1 MIVTPQ
7 EYNSLISRLVDQNN
21 FINML
26 RVPKDEIVYKIDL
39 NERKIYAPEFLSV
52 EEDHNAE
59 IIWFEADRF
68 YDDFDLYSSTC
79 LIQYIN
85 AKKEEYYYAAPICS
99 STIHENGKEK
109 IYIPWVI
116 SGEVAAKTGIVQFSF
131 LFFKLNENK
140 DQFYYMLNTQVA
152 KSKILVGMRS
162 DPTKFLEDDTAND
175 EEFIPQRKWLSDQI
189 IRLEESYREL
199 SQAYALNWRHI
210 T

>member
-85 AKKEEYYYAAPICS
+85 AKK
-99 STIHENGKEK
+99 
-109 IYIPWVI
+109 
-116 SGEVAAKTGIVQFSF
+116 
-131 LFFKLNENK
+131 
-140 DQFYYMLNTQVA
+140 
-152 KSKILVGMRS
+152 
-162 DPTKFLEDDTAND
+162 
-175 EEFIPQRKWLSDQI
+175 
-189 IRLEESYREL
+189 
-199 SQAYALNWRHI
+199 
-210 T
+210 